1 MTNIAILASGGGS
14 NARAV
19 IDAVRTGI
27 ISNARIALLI
37 SNNSQ
42 CGAMQSARDARIP
55 TVHIS
60 SVAQGSQSAADAALL
75 NVLAQYD
82 IGLVVLAGYMKKIPA
97 EIIRSYHGRI
107 INIHPS
113 LLPKYGGEGM
123 YGLNVH
129 RAVLDHREPETGA
142 TVHYVDEEYDNGDII
157 MQMRCPVYPDDTP
170 ESLQSRVKELEHQL
184 LPQAIAKVTAELER
198 K

>member
-60 SVAQGSQSAADAALL
+60 SVAQGSQSAADAAL
-75 NVLAQYD
+75 
-82 IGLVVLAGYMKKIPA
+82 
-97 EIIRSYHGRI
+97 
-107 INIHPS
+107 
-113 LLPKYGGEGM
+113 
-123 YGLNVH
+123 
-129 RAVLDHREPETGA
+129 
-142 TVHYVDEEYDNGDII
+142 
-157 MQMRCPVYPDDTP
+157 
-170 ESLQSRVKELEHQL
+170 
-184 LPQAIAKVTAELER
+184 
-198 K
+198 